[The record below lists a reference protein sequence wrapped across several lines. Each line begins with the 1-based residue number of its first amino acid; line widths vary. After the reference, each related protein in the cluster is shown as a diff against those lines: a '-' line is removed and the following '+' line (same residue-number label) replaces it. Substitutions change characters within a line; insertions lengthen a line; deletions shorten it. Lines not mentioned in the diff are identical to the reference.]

1 MERQRYKFSREQ
13 RLRKSID
20 FQHVYDHGARAGDGH
35 LLVFVSAN
43 GTKTTRL
50 GVSVSRK
57 HGGAVIRNRKRRRLK
72 EAYRLLQNELPAG
85 LDVVIVPRQRLDSRQ
100 SDYSKSLV
108 RLLRKL
114 VPQLAGQSGESAHSP
129 DAAVNDSD
137 R

>member
-20 FQHVYDHGARAGDGH
+20 FQYVYDRGARAGDGH

-43 GTKTTRL
+43 GTNTTRL

-114 VPQLAGQSGESAHSP
+114 VPQLAGQSSESAHSP